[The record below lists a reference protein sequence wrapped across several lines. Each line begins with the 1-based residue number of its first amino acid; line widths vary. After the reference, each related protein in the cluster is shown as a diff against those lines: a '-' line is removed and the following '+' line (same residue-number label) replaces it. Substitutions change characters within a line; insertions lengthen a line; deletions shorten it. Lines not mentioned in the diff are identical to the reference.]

1 MIQGISRRWRASA
14 TALATGALLF
24 ASAPLTGQ
32 AGNPSIVQVEAPG
45 SVAQVV
51 SKLKKMVG
59 QNGMMVMGN
68 LDQGKVLSMTGL
80 HVQSETLFVG
90 NPQVGKQLFSADPG
104 VGLVVPVRVNVYQNG
119 EGKTM
124 VSYLPPSVLLK
135 DYGSPAIDKVAHMLD
150 MKLHRMVSM
159 LGS

>member
-1 MIQGISRRWRASA
+1 MIERISRRWKASA
-14 TALATGALLF
+14 TGLLAGALLF
-24 ASAPLTGQ
+24 AGAPLAAQSGT
-32 AGNPSIVQVEAPG
+32 PSIVQVQAPG
-45 SVAQVV
+45 SVEQVV
-51 SKLKKMVG
+51 AKLKKLVG

-90 NPQVGKQLFSADPG
+90 NPQVGKKLFSADPG
-104 VGLVVPVRVNVYQNG
+104 VGLVVPVRVNVYQNA
-119 EGKTM
+119 EGRTV

-135 DYGSPAIDKVAHMLD
+135 DYGSPAIDKVAEMLD
-150 MKLHRMVSM
+150 TKLHKMVTM